1 MKIKTVIS
9 KYFYIGHETGTDS
22 LNDVSCHCHCSV
34 VATLAVILAFYFHQM
49 TFPIAVVL

>member
-22 LNDVSCHCHCSV
+22 L
-34 VATLAVILAFYFHQM
+34 TMLAVIA
-49 TFPIAVVL
+49 IVLSLQH